1 MSRVVVFDV
10 METLLDLSPLD
21 KHFRRAFGDK
31 SARQLWFGQMLQIA
45 MTMTITGAYED
56 FSKLGEAALKMT
68 AAQKGIVVS
77 ADDRKAILEE
87 IKQLPPHGDVRDAL
101 QSLRAAGNRVVA
113 LTNSTE
119 KVARKQLHSAGVAD
133 HFEKILSVDS
143 VKRYKPA
150 REPYEYAASQ
160 LRVQT
165 SEILMVAAHAWD
177 VAGAM
182 AAGCRA
188 AFVQRPG
195 KSLNP
200 LGKKPEFVV
209 KDLGDLVRRLG
220 RLARAT

>member
-1 MSRVVVFDV
+1 VI
-10 METLLDLSPLD
+10 ETLLDLSPLD

-68 AAQKGIVVS
+68 AAQKGTVVS
-77 ADDRKAILEE
+77 ADDRKAILNE
-87 IKQLPPHGDVRDAL
+87 IKQLRPHPDVRDAL
-101 QSLRAAGNRVVA
+101 QSLRAAGNRVAA

-119 KVARKQLHSAGVAD
+119 KVARKQLQSAGVAD
-133 HFEKILSVDS
+133 HFEKIHSVDS

-150 REPYEYAASQ
+150 REAYEYAASQ

-220 RLARAT
+220 RAAPAA